1 MAKKND
7 FTKRANDFLTARLG
21 PVQRLGELLDVK
33 AEKEAELQ
41 DCEADI
47 EKAVLECIEAGW
59 KPAELTE
66 LGVPRAA
73 LPRRQGRSAILE
85 PRNPDNNN
93 SANHGDQGEQG
104 DPRAHGSVDH
114 GGTAPQSTT

>member
-7 FTKRANDFLTARLG
+7 FTKRANDFLAARLG

-33 AEKEAELQ
+33 AEKEAELK
-41 DCEADI
+41 DCDANI

-66 LGVPRAA
+66 LGVPRSA
-73 LPRRQGRSAILE
+73 LPRRQGRSAALE
-85 PRNPDNNN
+85 PRMPDNSGNQ
-93 SANHGDQGEQG
+93 GDQGV
-104 DPRAHGSVDH
+104 HGSGDR
-114 GGTAPQSTT
+114 GATAPQSTT